1 MPDDDDPCTAMIQ
14 EQAVSRE
21 GKSELLTKDTVF
33 PQSNAAATI
42 YFITRSYYSRAATN
56 QGRRLL
62 NSA

>member
-14 EQAVSRE
+14 DQAVSKE

-42 YFITRSYYSRAATN
+42 HFIIRFTAATIR
-56 QGRRLL
+56 GRPLIKGGVY
-62 NSA
+62 